1 MADKTICGAKTR
13 SGKSCQN
20 KPIAGKKRCRLHGGL
35 SPGAPKG
42 NKNNLKHGIYSRIF
56 DDSQLDDAIAM
67 QGDVSRELAIARIQL
82 ANLLAYRKTQEDT
95 PALVEIKDETLAD
108 EEDEET
114 VKKARARDAARC
126 GEYYDPDED
135 DYGGQ
140 ESEPLKRTRVYRTRD
155 WANEEARL
163 INLIAKLEYQIPKQA
178 AIILELE
185 TRKKEL
191 ERNPIG
197 GAKTKDLESM
207 TDEELDEYAL
217 GLLSGKS

>member
-1 MADKTICGAKTR
+1 MADKCGAKTR

-42 NKNNLKHGIYSRIF
+42 NKNNLRHGIYSRLF
-56 DDSQLDDAIAM
+56 DDAQIDDAIAM
-67 QGDVSRELAIARIQL
+67 QGSVSRELAIARIQL

-95 PALVEIKDETLAD
+95 PALAEIKDETLAD

-114 VKKARARDAARC
+114 VKKARARDAQRC

-140 ESEPLKRTRVYRTRD
+140 ESEPLKRTRVYKTRD
-155 WANEEARL
+155 WASEEARL
-163 INLIAKLEYQIPKQA
+163 ISLIAKLEYQIPKQA
-178 AIILELE
+178 AAMLELE

-217 GLLSGKS
+217 GLLSGKP

>member
-1 MADKTICGAKTR
+1 MADKCGAKTR
-13 SGKSCQN
+13 SGNPCGN

-35 SPGAPKG
+35 STGAPRG
-42 NKNNLKHGIYSRIF
+42 NNNSVKHGIYSRIF
-56 DDSQLDDAIAM
+56 DDSQIDDAIAM
-67 QGDVSRELAIARIQL
+67 QGTVSRELAIARIQL

-95 PALVEIKDETLAD
+95 PALAEIKDETLAD
-108 EEDEET
+108 EEDEDV
-114 VKKARARDAARC
+114 VKKARAKDAERC

-140 ESEPLKRTRVYRTRD
+140 ESEPLKRTRVYKTRD
-155 WANEEARL
+155 WASEEARL

-178 AIILELE
+178 AVMLELE

-217 GLLSGKS
+217 GLLSGKP

>member
-13 SGKSCQN
+13 SGKPCQN

-42 NKNNLKHGIYSRIF
+42 NKNRQTHGIYSRIF

-67 QGDVSRELAIARIQL
+67 QGDVSRELAIARMQL
-82 ANLLAYRKTQEDT
+82 ANLLAYRKIQGDT
-95 PALVEIKDETLAD
+95 PQLDEIKDETLAD

-114 VKKARARDAARC
+114 VKKARARDAERC

-140 ESEPLKRTRVYRTRD
+140 ESEPLKRTRTYKTRD
-155 WANEEARL
+155 WASEEARL
-163 INLIAKLEYQIPKQA
+163 ISLIAKLEYQIPKQA
-178 AIILELE
+178 AVILELE

-191 ERNPIG
+191 ERNPVG

-217 GLLSGKS
+217 GLLSGKP